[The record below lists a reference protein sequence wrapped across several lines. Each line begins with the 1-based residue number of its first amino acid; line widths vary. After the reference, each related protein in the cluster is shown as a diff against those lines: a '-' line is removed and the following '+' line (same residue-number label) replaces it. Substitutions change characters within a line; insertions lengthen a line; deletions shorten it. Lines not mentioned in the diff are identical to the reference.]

1 MTLRPA
7 LARLERGFK
16 SWWAKAVEWC
26 WERPQAAF
34 ARQTLLQ
41 WRSQKRRTREML
53 VEADTAVMAARLDT
67 VDGDVQLSLQRPAFN
82 DEIERLL
89 KTPKRS
95 PEEERRLFWLQRKV
109 REIDD
114 IVAMR
119 GVSPATFGTRRLADF
134 GAVGRRRFFAAPAAL
149 ALGGVRP
156 WMIWTGAV
164 VLLLGALGIQTGR
177 IDSLKADLREARADI
192 AQAERNL
199 ASARTERDMLS
210 ERAQRADQQA
220 RDTAQNYEAER
231 ARRLRTDHELRRA
244 QNAINAAS
252 TDAPNDY
259 GFDSVR
265 SDGTTEPGAPGA
277 GGSAAA
283 GNSR

>member
-7 LARLERGFK
+7 LARLERVFK
-16 SWWAKAVEWC
+16 RLWDRAVAAATGARSYRYEGEQEAHADQLRETRVSLALMASATDEGEQVRMASDIEHGAESRLTVLLAKPRLTLEEKR
-26 WERPQAAF
+26 ERDAIQAAL
-34 ARQTLLQ
+34 A
-41 WRSQKRRTREML
+41 
-53 VEADTAVMAARLDT
+53 
-67 VDGDVQLSLQRPAFN
+67 
-82 DEIERLL
+82 
-89 KTPKRS
+89 
-95 PEEERRLFWLQRKV
+95 
-109 REIDD
+109 
-114 IVAMR
+114 
-119 GVSPATFGTRRLADF
+119 TRRQAFD
-134 GAVGRRRFFAAPAAL
+134 APAATPRRFFAAPAAL

-210 ERAQRADQQA
+210 ERVQRADQQA

-265 SDGTTEPGAPGA
+265 SDGATEPGSPGA
-277 GGSAAA
+277 SGGPPA

>member
-16 SWWAKAVEWC
+16 RLWGRAVALATGARPYRYDGEQEAHADQLRETRVSLAMMASADAGNPDQVRMASDIEDGAEQRLVVLLGKPRLSRAEKH
-26 WERPQAAF
+26 ERDAIQAAISARRQGF
-34 ARQTLLQ
+34 A
-41 WRSQKRRTREML
+41 
-53 VEADTAVMAARLDT
+53 APTA
-67 VDGDVQLSLQRPAFN
+67 P
-82 DEIERLL
+82 
-89 KTPKRS
+89 
-95 PEEERRLFWLQRKV
+95 
-109 REIDD
+109 
-114 IVAMR
+114 
-119 GVSPATFGTRRLADF
+119 
-134 GAVGRRRFFAAPAAL
+134 RRFFAAPAAL

-199 ASARTERDMLS
+199 AGARTERDLLS
-210 ERAQRADQQA
+210 DRMQAADQQA
-220 RDTAQNYEAER
+220 RTTAENLEAER
-231 ARRLRTDHELRRA
+231 TRRLRTDRELRRA

-259 GFDSVR
+259 GFNSVR

-277 GGSAAA
+277 SGGTPA

>member
-16 SWWAKAVEWC
+16 RLWGKTVEWC

-53 VEADTAVMAARLDT
+53 AEADTAVMAARLDT
-67 VDGDVQLSLQRPAFN
+67 VDGDAQVAIQRPAFN

-89 KTPKRS
+89 KTPKRT

-109 REIDD
+109 REIDEL
-114 IVAMR
+114 VATR
-119 GVSPATFGTRRLADF
+119 GVSPATFGVRRLAAF
-134 GAVGRRRFFAAPAAL
+134 GAVGRRRFFAAPAVL

-177 IDSLKADLREARADI
+177 VDSLKADLREARADI

-199 ASARTERDMLS
+199 AGARTERDLLS
-210 ERAQRADQQA
+210 ERMQAADQQA
-220 RDTAQNYEAER
+220 RTTAENLEAER
-231 ARRLRTDHELRRA
+231 TRRLRTDRELRRA
-244 QNAINAAS
+244 QHAIDAAS

-265 SDGTTEPGAPGA
+265 SDGATEPGAPGA
-277 GGSAAA
+277 GGSAPA